1 MVWDGHRSPLI
12 EDFKFSGVEAVTTR
26 ILLVGKDTPFMETL
40 YTRLASGDFIIDFV
54 QSAPEMRAMVNGK
67 DIDVVILNMNDLAA
81 DSLSILDSIKK
92 SGSFAEVITL
102 SMQSTIHWSIQCM
115 KLGAFAD
122 LVIPFDN
129 EDLVKKIREASAR
142 KQTREQERKPL
153 LQRFED
159 AMVAATFAEVGEVDA
174 AREIVKRT
182 RTSKS
187 TPKRKEKNDRRRE
200 KANGAV

>member
-1 MVWDGHRSPLI
+1 M
-12 EDFKFSGVEAVTTR
+12 EDFKFSGVEAVTTK

-40 YTRLASGDFIIDFV
+40 YTRLASGDFTIDFV
-54 QSAPEMRAMVNGK
+54 QSAPEMRTMVNGK

-115 KLGAFAD
+115 KRGAFAD

-129 EDLVKKIREASAR
+129 EDLIEKIREASAK
-142 KQTREQERKPL
+142 KQIREQEKKPL
-153 LQRFED
+153 LRRFED
-159 AMVAATFAEVGEVDA
+159 AMVAATFAEAGEVDA
-174 AREIVKRT
+174 AREIVRRT
-182 RTSKS
+182 RRSKL
-187 TPKRKEKNDRRRE
+187 TPKRKGKDIKRRE
-200 KANGAV
+200 KQDGAL